1 MPYTSRFTY
10 ADELPADA
18 VKVERVRDKVP
29 VELYYSYEQDKFYS
43 RFLDANGNV
52 KRIRENAP
60 NKRGMVYGRDAAG
73 HGICIAHEKYRRM
86 YEADHGLAEPASDSS
101 GAGDN
106 DDLLKRIDELAAELA
121 RLRELVEERQKNQVS
136 SE

>member
-29 VELYYSYEQDKFYS
+29 IELYYSYEQDKFFS

-60 NKRGMVYGRDAAG
+60 NKRGMVYGRDATG

-86 YEADHGLAEPASDSS
+86 YEADRGLAEPAPASETSES
-101 GAGDN
+101 
-106 DDLLKRIDELAAELA
+106 DDLLKRIDEMSAELA